1 MRENWGEMTDDQ
13 WFRLQEFGVELSG
26 LIDKYKDLGKELDG
40 DLNLPNGFKVH
51 IEPATKDTDE

>member
-1 MRENWGEMTDDQ
+1 MREHWGEMTDEQ

-26 LIDKYKDLGKELDG
+26 LIDKYEDLGKELNG

-51 IEPATKDTDE
+51 IEQQLKDTNE

>member
-1 MRENWGEMTDDQ
+1 MINGFACRSSE
-13 WFRLQEFGVELSG
+13 SSCPA